1 MKGPIISLGHI
12 FGAWAK
18 KLMSY
23 AGKSSKSHRLGRL
36 KFSNK
41 KLEPFDIDDLL
52 RASATLLG
60 KENLGIT
67 YKATLENGAN
77 IVVKKL
83 NYMNELTK
91 KEFLQ
96 QMQLL
101 GKMRHENLV
110 EIVSFYFS
118 KDQKLLI
125 YELIPHGTLFEL
137 LHVLEGRDIGRVTL
151 DWTTR
156 LAIIKDIAKGLNFLH
171 HSLSS
176 HKVPHGNLKSSNVLI
191 SYDSHGYHSKLTD
204 YGFLPLL
211 SAKKVAAKLA
221 ISKSPEFVQGKKLTH
236 KTDVYCF
243 GIIVLEIIT
252 RKVPG
257 QILGEIEE
265 TSSDLSD
272 WVRTVVNND
281 WSTDIFDLEMLAE
294 KEVHD
299 AMLKLT
305 ELALECTDMVSK
317 KRPKMSVVLRR
328 IEEIEQM
335 ELENH

>member
-1 MKGPIISLGHI
+1 MHLRHI
-12 FGAWAK
+12 FGSWAK
-18 KLMSY
+18 KLVTY
-23 AGKSSKSHRLGRL
+23 DRNSSNSHRLGRL

-41 KLEPFDIDDLL
+41 KLEAFDIDDLF
-52 RASATLLG
+52 RASAKLLG
-60 KENLGIT
+60 NENLGIT
-67 YKATLENGAN
+67 YKVTLENGAN
-77 IVVKKL
+77 VVVKRL
-83 NYMNELTK
+83 NYMNELSK
-91 KEFLQ
+91 KDFLH

-101 GKMRHENLV
+101 GKMWHENLV
-110 EIVSFYFS
+110 QIFSFYFS
-118 KDQKLLI
+118 QDQKLVI

-137 LHVLEGRDIGRVTL
+137 LHESRDIGRITL

-176 HKVPHGNLKSSNVLI
+176 HKVPHANLKSSNVLI

-204 YGFLPLL
+204 YGFLRLHP
-211 SAKKVAAKLA
+211 AKKVASKLA

-265 TSSDLSD
+265 TTSDLSD
-272 WVRTVVNND
+272 WVRTVVNNA
-281 WSTDIFDLEMLAE
+281 WSTDIFDLEILAE
-294 KEVHD
+294 KEGHN

-305 ELALECTDMVSK
+305 ELALQCTDMVSK
-317 KRPKMSVVLRR
+317 KRPKMSAVLRR

-335 ELENH
+335 ELKCMQPMNEYS